1 MMKNKIFILGAI
13 TGMLTLGAC
22 GNFLEEESQS
32 EVIPK
37 TTSDFSELLL
47 GTGYPDDAEPN
58 FSFISLMDDD
68 CAHFLTY
75 ASTSDPEGTVGTSNA
90 ITQFPIYS
98 WQPTLADYDG
108 YDSEINVT
116 ASSTT
121 YAQFYSKILGCN
133 AVLDYIDDAIGTQED
148 RTYSYHIGNR
158 QFELAELKLLVDS
171 VQSAKFIT
179 AKKSNELI
187 KKIEGFASK
196 YEASQLQRQVFVAGR
211 VKTMNESIYYNVDR
225 IHAAIAENSRI
236 TFQYFQWNV
245 DKKMELRHDGAL
257 YEVSPWSLSWD
268 NENYYLIAYDSNE
281 KIIKHFRVDKM
292 LHIKSNGKGRE
303 GRQVFKSFDMAAYA
317 RKMFGMYGGKEEWVR
332 IECDNSFAGVMI
344 DRFGKEVSMIRLDDK
359 RFAVNVEVAVSRQF
373 LAWIIGLG
381 EGVKLVGPDNVVEM
395 MNAEIDRLIKQY
407 KK

>member
-1 MMKNKIFILGAI
+1 M
-13 TGMLTLGAC
+13 
-22 GNFLEEESQS
+22 
-32 EVIPK
+32 PK
-37 TTSDFSELLL
+37 SSNQKLKLI
-47 GTGYPDDAEPN
+47 Y
-58 FSFISLMDDD
+58 LM
-68 CAHFLTY
+68 
-75 ASTSDPEGTVGTSNA
+75 
-90 ITQFPIYS
+90 
-98 WQPTLADYDG
+98 
-108 YDSEINVT
+108 
-116 ASSTT
+116 
-121 YAQFYSKILGCN
+121 KILLERTDETHSITMPEIIDALAAYDISAERKSLYNDIENLRVYG
-133 AVLDYIDDAIGTQED
+133 LDVIGTQED

-187 KKIEGFASK
+187 AHAYSKLYNIPKKIEGFASK